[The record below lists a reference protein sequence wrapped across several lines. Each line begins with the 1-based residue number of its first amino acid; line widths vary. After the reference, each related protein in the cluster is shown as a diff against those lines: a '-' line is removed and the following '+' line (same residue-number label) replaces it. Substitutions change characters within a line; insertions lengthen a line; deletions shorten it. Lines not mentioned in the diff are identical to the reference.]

1 MIQYILGH
9 VLKQRVTIIIT
20 LVKQNDEF
28 SRGLKTTTAETLNYT
43 Y

>member
-9 VLKQRVTIIIT
+9 VLKQRVTIIT